1 VIDAF
6 ASAFLF
12 VIALLFTVKSPPHD
26 RAVPYVA
33 NGSADQVMDVFWTAS
48 RPKATVLFIHGGSL
62 EMKGERRDSPPYL
75 HVCEPFVAAGIACA
89 SMDYRLAPDYRWPAM
104 PNDVVSAVVALR
116 KIIEARGGD
125 RQKLFLFGHSS
136 GCHLAAIVGT
146 NEEYLRAQGLSTT
159 DLGGVIAMGCTLD
172 REDAALRNLTADSIR
187 APFARDASEVA
198 KFATAETWLSAN
210 PASYIGKDTPPT
222 LVVVAQAERFMPA
235 VLEQGARF
243 VRRLLEVGV
252 PADLVIVPGRHM
264 TSIAALPNPGNPTF
278 AAIRRFIENPKG
290 ASSD

>member
-1 VIDAF
+1 LIDAF

-12 VIALLFTVKSPPHD
+12 AIVLLFAPAARPHD
-26 RAVPYVA
+26 YAVPYVA
-33 NGSADQVMDVFWTAS
+33 NGTADQVMDVYWTGG

-62 EMKGERRDSPPYL
+62 EMTGERRDSPAYR

-89 SMDYRLAPDYRWPAM
+89 SMDYRLAPDHRWPAM

-116 KIIEARGGD
+116 KMIDAHGGD

-146 NEEYLRAQGLSTT
+146 NGEYLRAQGLSTT

-187 APFARDASEVA
+187 APFSRDASEVA
-198 KFATAETWLSAN
+198 KYGTPETWLSAN
-210 PASYIGKDTPPT
+210 PASYVGKHVPPT

-243 VRRLLEVGV
+243 VRRLLEEGV
-252 PADLVIVPGRHM
+252 AADLVIVPGRHM
-264 TSIAALPNPGNPTF
+264 SSIAALPNPGNPTF
-278 AAIRRFIENPKG
+278 AAIRRFIEQPT